1 MRSQFVRRLTYGS
14 NVALAVVLAAA
25 LVVMVNW
32 LANKYPRRHDFIQT
46 SDLYQLSEKT
56 KNVLKELRQD
66 VEFYYFSNPQES
78 ELYSKIERLLKAY
91 QAETPHVKVRLAD
104 TIRDIAELRKLVREL
119 SVDEP
124 DTVVIKYGEGKKVL
138 TEMKLADFRF
148 LHDDYTGGQIKKL
161 KTLKAEQAFTSAIL
175 ELMNPVKIQARFTVH
190 HGEKS
195 TQSYGD
201 DGYSEA
207 RRYLER
213 DGISVSPIELV
224 GLQEVSGTNCDVL
237 IIAGPTKRFMDYEI
251 NLIRRYLNQGG
262 RAVIALDPEMET
274 GIEELVSEYNVKVG
288 KDIVVDPELQLPYAS
303 PLQLIAA
310 RYSGHP
316 ITRRLQTYT
325 TFFLARSVSV
335 ADYQNEVN
343 RAEELVTT
351 TRRGWGETETEKDT
365 FKFNEGED
373 VEGPVSVGVAV
384 ENKKTGM
391 RMVVVGDADF
401 FTNREIGN
409 GANRD
414 LFLNMVNWAMKREYL
429 VAIGAKTVKEMRR
442 LDLNAL
448 QLWAVTIMVMV
459 VVPLLAVLAGIVVY
473 LRRRQ

>member
-1 MRSQFVRRLTYGS
+1 MRAQLLRRLTYGS
-14 NVALAVVLAAA
+14 NVLVAVLLAGT

-56 KNVLKELRQD
+56 KNVLKELTQD

-91 QAETPHVKVRLAD
+91 QAESPRVKVRLAD

-119 SVDEP
+119 NVDEP
-124 DTVVIKYGEGKKVL
+124 DTVVVKYGDEKKVL
-138 TEMKLADFRF
+138 TEMKLADFSF
-148 LHDDYTGGQIKKL
+148 HLNEYTGGQIKKL
-161 KTLKAEQAFTSAIL
+161 RSLKAEQAFTSAIL
-175 ELMNPVKIQARFTVH
+175 ELMNPVKIQARFTVR
-190 HGEKS
+190 HGERS
-195 TQSYGD
+195 VSSYAD

-207 RRYLER
+207 KRYLER
-213 DGISVSPIELV
+213 DGISASPIELV
-224 GLQEVSGTNCDVL
+224 GLAELARTNCDVL
-237 IIAGPTKRFMDYEI
+237 IIAGPTKKFMDYEL
-251 NLIRRYLNQGG
+251 NVIRRYLNQGG
-262 RAVIALDPEMET
+262 RALVALDPEMET
-274 GIEELVSEYNVKVG
+274 GLEELVGEYNVKVG

-303 PLQLIAA
+303 PLQLIVG

-343 RAEELVTT
+343 RAEELATT
-351 TRRGWGETETEKDT
+351 TRRGWGETETDKDT

-373 VEGPVSVGVAV
+373 VEGPVSVAVAV

-391 RMVVVGDADF
+391 RLVVVGDSDF
-401 FTNREIGN
+401 FTNREIVN

-414 LFLNMVNWAMKREYL
+414 FFLNCVNWLVKREFL
-429 VAIGAKTVKEMRR
+429 VAIGAKTIKEMRR

-459 VVPLLAVLAGIVVY
+459 VVPLMAVIAGLIVY
-473 LRRRQ
+473 WRRRQ